1 MTKIHRSVRPFSDIA
16 EFIAHETMAGATDD
30 FHAAFSSD
38 LGGIRIGRGEEE
50 MATDMPDPREAQ
62 LAVELIVTTLFDL
75 LRDTRLQPAAERL
88 AWGIV
93 NSFHH
98 VADQWQ
104 GQADKAMRDIQDLL
118 RRADGSEIHGVE
130 LEQAQ
135 GELEFLDEATDALR
149 CMRDHAADVFHTETG
164 RPWSAPKGSLVS
176 SKRTASV
183 IAATDFLAARRQRRT
198 DAHNPRGPIVIF
210 SGGADCWFDDRL
222 IWAKLDDAKSRNPAM
237 VLATTAQDKGCDAMA
252 AAWAASR
259 KVKLITFRLSAKLGK
274 RAGFVRNEQM
284 VGLRPV
290 EALVCEGSGLQ
301 SHLARLVK
309 EKRIPARFVR
319 LSDQG
324 WEAQ

>member
-1 MTKIHRSVRPFSDIA
+1 MTTINRSVRPFSDIA
-16 EFIAHETMAGATDD
+16 EFIAHETAATADD
-30 FHAAFSSD
+30 FHAAFASN
-38 LGGIRIGRGEEE
+38 LEGIRIGRGEEE

-62 LAVELIVTTLFDL
+62 LAVELIVTTLFDV

-98 VADQWQ
+98 VAQQWE
-104 GQADKAMRDIQDLL
+104 GQADKATRDVQDLL
-118 RRADGSEIHGVE
+118 RCADGSEIHGVE
-130 LEQAQ
+130 LEQARDN
-135 GELEFLDEATDALR
+135 LEFLDEATDALR

-198 DAHNPRGPIVIF
+198 DAHHPQGPIVIF
-210 SGGADCWFDDRL
+210 SGGADTWFDDRL
-222 IWAKLDDAKSRNPAM
+222 IWAKLDEAKTRNPTM

>member
-1 MTKIHRSVRPFSDIA
+1 MTTINRSVRPFCDIA
-16 EFIAHETMAGATDD
+16 EFIAQETAATADD
-30 FHAAFSSD
+30 FHAAFASN
-38 LGGIRIGRGEEE
+38 LEGIRIGRDEEE

-62 LAVELIVTTLFDL
+62 LAVELIVTTLFDV

-98 VADQWQ
+98 VAQQWE
-104 GQADKAMRDIQDLL
+104 GQADKATRDVQNLL
-118 RRADGSEIHGVE
+118 RCADGSEIHGVE
-130 LEQAQ
+130 LEQARDT
-135 GELEFLDEATDALR
+135 LEFLDEATDALR

-198 DAHNPRGPIVIF
+198 DAHNPQGPIVIF
-210 SGGADCWFDDRL
+210 SGGADTWFDDRL
-222 IWAKLDDAKSRNPAM
+222 IWAKLDEAKTRNPLM

>member
-1 MTKIHRSVRPFSDIA
+1 MTMINRSVRAFSDIA
-16 EFIAHETMAGATDD
+16 DFIARETATTSDD

-38 LGGIRIGRGEEE
+38 LEGIRIGHAEEE
-50 MATDMPDPREAQ
+50 MTTDMPDPRAAQ
-62 LAVELIVTTLFDL
+62 LAVELIVTTLFDV

-98 VADQWQ
+98 VADQWA
-104 GQADKAMRDIQDLL
+104 GQTDRATREVQDLL
-118 RRADGSEIHGVE
+118 RCADGSEIHSVE
-130 LEQAQ
+130 LEQARDR
-135 GELEFLDEATDALR
+135 LECFDEATEALR
-149 CMRDHAADVFHTETG
+149 CMRDYAAEVFHAETG

-183 IAATDFLAARRQRRT
+183 IASSDFLAARRQRRI
-198 DAHNPRGPIVIF
+198 DAHNPQGPIVIF
-210 SGGADCWFDDRL
+210 SGGAECWFDDKL
-222 IWAKLDDAKSRNPAM
+222 IWGKLDEAKARHPQM

-252 AAWAASR
+252 AAWAAAR
-259 KVKLITFRLSAKLGK
+259 KVTLITFRLSAKLGK

-309 EKRIPARFVR
+309 DKRVPARYVT
-319 LSDQG
+319 LADQQ

>member
-16 EFIAHETMAGATDD
+16 EFIAQETNTATDD

-98 VADQWQ
+98 VADQWE
-104 GQADKAMRDIQDLL
+104 GQADKATRGVQDLL
-118 RRADGSEIHGVE
+118 QRADGSEIHGVE

-164 RPWSAPKGSLVS
+164 RPWSAPRGSLVS

-198 DAHNPRGPIVIF
+198 AAHNPQGPVVIF
-210 SGGADCWFDDRL
+210 SGGADCWFDARL
-222 IWAKLDDAKSRNPAM
+222 IWAKLDDTKSRNPAM

>member
-1 MTKIHRSVRPFSDIA
+1 MTKINQTDRPRSDIDA
-16 EFIAHETMAGATDD
+16 FITQETATTTDA
-30 FHAAFSSD
+30 FHAAFASD
-38 LGGIRIGRGEEE
+38 LEGVRIGRGGEEL
-50 MATDMPDPREAQ
+50 ATDMPDAREAQ
-62 LAVELIVTTLFDL
+62 LAVELIVTTLFDV
-75 LRDTRLQPAAERL
+75 LRDTRLEPAAQRL

-98 VADQWQ
+98 VADQWE
-104 GQADKAMRDIQDLL
+104 GQADKAIREVQDLL
-118 RRADGSEIHGVE
+118 RRADGSEIHSVE
-130 LEQAQ
+130 LEQARD
-135 GELEFLDEATDALR
+135 ELEYLDEATDALR

-164 RPWSAPKGSLVS
+164 RPWSAPRGSLVS

-198 DAHNPRGPIVIF
+198 DAHNPQGPVVIF
-210 SGGADCWFDDRL
+210 SGGAECWFDDRL
-222 IWAKLDDAKSRNPAM
+222 IWGKLDEAKSRNPMM

-259 KVKLITFRLSAKLGK
+259 KVTLITFRLSAKLGK

-301 SHLARLVK
+301 SHLARLVR

-319 LSDQG
+319 LSDQE

>member
-1 MTKIHRSVRPFSDIA
+1 MTTMFRSTRSFSEIA
-16 EFIAHETMAGATDD
+16 DLIAAETAQPSDA
-30 FHAAFSSD
+30 FAQAFSSD
-38 LGGIRIGRGEEE
+38 LDGVRVMRGEDELLG
-50 MATDMPDPREAQ
+50 DMPDPMEVQ
-62 LAVELIVTTLFDL
+62 LATEMLISTVFDV
-75 LRDTRLQPAAERL
+75 LRDTRLEKVAERI

-93 NSFHH
+93 NSLHST
-98 VADQWQ
+98 ARGLA
-104 GQADKAMRDIQDLL
+104 GQADDAARAVKGLIRC
-118 RRADGSEIHGVE
+118 ADGSEVMMRE
-130 LEQAQ
+130 LEEAQ
-135 GELEFLDEATDALR
+135 LKCQEHDEASDAIA
-149 CMRDHAADVFHTETG
+149 CMRDHAAAAFRNETG
-164 RPWSAPKGSLVS
+164 KPWSAARGSLVS

-183 IAATDFLAARRQRRT
+183 IVATDFLAARRLRKNE
-198 DAHNPRGPIVIF
+198 AHNPQGPIVIF
-210 SGGADCWFDDRL
+210 SGGADCWFDERL
-222 IWAKLDDAKSRNPAM
+222 IWGKLDEAKTRNPLM
-237 VLATTAQDKGCDAMA
+237 VLATTAQDKGCDAIA

>member
-1 MTKIHRSVRPFSDIA
+1 MNKINRSVRAFSDIA
-16 EFIAHETMAGATDD
+16 EFIARETATISDD
-30 FHAAFSSD
+30 FHAAFSSN
-38 LGGIRIGRGEEE
+38 LEGIRIGQAEEE
-50 MATDMPDPREAQ
+50 MTTDMPDPMAAQ
-62 LAVELIVTTLFDL
+62 LAVELIVTTLFDV

-98 VADQWQ
+98 VSDQWAAQ
-104 GQADKAMRDIQDLL
+104 TDRATREVQDLL
-118 RRADGSEIHGVE
+118 RCADGSEIHSVE
-130 LEQAQ
+130 LEQARDR
-135 GELEFLDEATDALR
+135 LECLDEATEALR
-149 CMRDHAADVFHTETG
+149 CMRDYVADVFHAETG

-183 IAATDFLAARRQRRT
+183 IASTDFLAARRQRRI
-198 DAHNPRGPIVIF
+198 DAHNPQGSIVIF
-210 SGGADCWFDDRL
+210 SGGAECWFDDRL
-222 IWAKLDDAKSRNPAM
+222 IWGKLDEVKTRHPEM

-259 KVKLITFRLSAKLGK
+259 KVTLITFRLSAKLGK

-301 SHLARLVK
+301 SHLARLVR
-309 EKRIPARFVR
+309 EKRVPARYVT
-319 LSDQG
+319 LADQQ
-324 WEAQ
+324 WETQ

>member
-1 MTKIHRSVRPFSDIA
+1 MTKIHRSVRPFCDIA
-16 EFIAHETMAGATDD
+16 EFIAQETNAATDD

-50 MATDMPDPREAQ
+50 MTTDMPDPREAQ

-98 VADQWQ
+98 VADQWE
-104 GQADKAMRDIQDLL
+104 GQADKATRGVQDLL
-118 RRADGSEIHGVE
+118 QRADGSEIHGVE

-183 IAATDFLAARRQRRT
+183 IAATDFLAARRQRRIA
-198 DAHNPRGPIVIF
+198 AHNPQGPIVIF
-210 SGGADCWFDDRL
+210 SGGADCWFDARL
-222 IWAKLDDAKSRNPAM
+222 IWAKLDDTKSRNPAM

>member
-1 MTKIHRSVRPFSDIA
+1 MTTINRSVRPFSDIA
-16 EFIAHETMAGATDD
+16 EFIAQETTATTDD
-30 FHAAFSSD
+30 FHAAFASN
-38 LGGIRIGRGEEE
+38 LEGIRIGRDEEE

-62 LAVELIVTTLFDL
+62 LAVELIVTTLFDV

-98 VADQWQ
+98 VAQQWE
-104 GQADKAMRDIQDLL
+104 GQADRATRDVQDLL
-118 RRADGSEIHGVE
+118 RCVDGSEIHGVE
-130 LEQAQ
+130 LEQARDT
-135 GELEFLDEATDALR
+135 LEFLDEATDALR

-198 DAHNPRGPIVIF
+198 DAHNPQGPVVIF
-210 SGGADCWFDDRL
+210 SGGADTWFDDRL
-222 IWAKLDDAKSRNPAM
+222 IWAKLDEAKTRNPLM

>member
-1 MTKIHRSVRPFSDIA
+1 MTKINRSVRPFTDIA
-16 EFIAHETMAGATDD
+16 EFIAQETAAAADD
-30 FHAAFSSD
+30 FHAAFASN
-38 LGGIRIGRGEEE
+38 LEGIRIGRDEEE

-62 LAVELIVTTLFDL
+62 LAVELIVTTLFDV
-75 LRDTRLQPAAERL
+75 LRDSRLQPAAERL

-98 VADQWQ
+98 VADQWA
-104 GQADKAMRDIQDLL
+104 GQADKATRDVQDLL
-118 RRADGSEIHGVE
+118 QRADGSEIHAVE
-130 LEQAQ
+130 LEQARDN
-135 GELEFLDEATDALR
+135 LEFLDEATDALR

-198 DAHNPRGPIVIF
+198 DAHNPQGPIVIF
-210 SGGADCWFDDRL
+210 SGGADTWFDKRL
-222 IWAKLDDAKSRNPAM
+222 IWGKLDEAKARNPM
-237 VLATTAQDKGCDAMA
+237 MLLATTAQDKGCDAMA

-319 LSDQG
+319 LSDQE

>member
-1 MTKIHRSVRPFSDIA
+1 MTKINQSDRTFSDIA
-16 EFIAHETMAGATDD
+16 AFITQETAATTDD
-30 FHAAFSSD
+30 FHAAFASD
-38 LGGIRIGRGEEE
+38 LDGVRIGRGGEE

-62 LAVELIVTTLFDL
+62 LAVELIVTTLFDV
-75 LRDTRLQPAAERL
+75 LRDTRLEPAAQRL

-98 VADQWQ
+98 VADQWE
-104 GQADKAMRDIQDLL
+104 GQADKAIREVQDLL
-118 RRADGSEIHGVE
+118 RRADGSEIHSVE
-130 LEQAQ
+130 LEQARD
-135 GELEFLDEATDALR
+135 ELEYLDEATDALR
-149 CMRDHAADVFHTETG
+149 CMRDHAADIFHTETG

-183 IAATDFLAARRQRRT
+183 IAATDFLAARRQRKT
-198 DAHNPRGPIVIF
+198 DAHNPQGPVVIF
-210 SGGADCWFDDRL
+210 SDRL
-222 IWAKLDDAKSRNPAM
+222 IWEKLDEAKSRNPMM

-259 KVKLITFRLSAKLGK
+259 KVTLITFRLSAKLGK

-301 SHLARLVK
+301 SHLARLVR

-319 LSDQG
+319 LSDQE

>member
-1 MTKIHRSVRPFSDIA
+1 MTTINRSVRPFCDIA
-16 EFIAHETMAGATDD
+16 EFIAQETTATTDD
-30 FHAAFSSD
+30 FHAAFASN
-38 LGGIRIGRGEEE
+38 LEGIRIGRGEEE

-62 LAVELIVTTLFDL
+62 LAVELIVTTLFDV

-98 VADQWQ
+98 VAQQWE
-104 GQADKAMRDIQDLL
+104 GQADKATRDVQDLL
-118 RRADGSEIHGVE
+118 RCADGSEIHSVE
-130 LEQAQ
+130 LEQARDT
-135 GELEFLDEATDALR
+135 LEFLDEATDALR

-198 DAHNPRGPIVIF
+198 DAHHPQGPIVIF
-210 SGGADCWFDDRL
+210 SGGADTWFDDRL
-222 IWAKLDDAKSRNPAM
+222 IWAKLDEAKARHPM
-237 VLATTAQDKGCDAMA
+237 MLLATTAQDKGCDAMA

>member
-1 MTKIHRSVRPFSDIA
+1 MTNINRSVRPFSDIA
-16 EFIAHETMAGATDD
+16 EYIAQETAATTDD
-30 FHAAFSSD
+30 FHAAFASN
-38 LGGIRIGRGEEE
+38 LEGIRIGRGEEE

-62 LAVELIVTTLFDL
+62 LAVELIVTTLFDV

-98 VADQWQ
+98 VADQWA
-104 GQADKAMRDIQDLL
+104 GQADKATRDVQDLL
-118 RRADGSEIHGVE
+118 RCADGSEIHGVE
-130 LEQAQ
+130 LEQARDN
-135 GELEFLDEATDALR
+135 LEFLDEATDALR
-149 CMRDHAADVFHTETG
+149 CMRDYAADVFHTETG
-164 RPWSAPKGSLVS
+164 RPWSAPKGSLIS

-183 IAATDFLAARRQRRT
+183 IAATDFLAARRLRKNE
-198 DAHNPRGPIVIF
+198 AHYPEGSVVIF
-210 SGGADCWFDDRL
+210 SGGADCWFDERL
-222 IWAKLDDAKSRNPAM
+222 IWGKLDEAKARNPM
-237 VLATTAQDKGCDAMA
+237 MLLATTAQDKGCDAMA

-319 LSDQG
+319 LSDQE

>member
-1 MTKIHRSVRPFSDIA
+1 MTKIHRSIRPFSDIA
-16 EFIAHETMAGATDD
+16 EFIAQETMAGTTDD

-38 LGGIRIGRGEEE
+38 LDGVRIGRGEEE

-104 GQADKAMRDIQDLL
+104 GQADKATRDVQDLL

-164 RPWSAPKGSLVS
+164 RYRGRHRRGRWSRVSAPPRSSRPPISL
-176 SKRTASV
+176 
-183 IAATDFLAARRQRRT
+183 
-198 DAHNPRGPIVIF
+198 PP
-210 SGGADCWFDDRL
+210 
-222 IWAKLDDAKSRNPAM
+222 
-237 VLATTAQDKGCDAMA
+237 
-252 AAWAASR
+252 AASAAPTR
-259 KVKLITFRLSAKLGK
+259 ITR
-274 RAGFVRNEQM
+274 
-284 VGLRPV
+284 
-290 EALVCEGSGLQ
+290 EGPS
-301 SHLARLVK
+301 
-309 EKRIPARFVR
+309 
-319 LSDQG
+319 
-324 WEAQ
+324 